1 MRLAAAGEL
10 PKPISR
16 PANVKIRVQDSAD
29 LDGLIAFLAERDYVA
44 DPVAPNTIEVSRPSS
59 VRHDHVRVELELYL
73 AAWHASHPEAA
84 AEFIENG

>member
-1 MRLAAAGEL
+1 M
-10 PKPISR
+10 
-16 PANVKIRVQDSAD
+16 KIRVQDSAD
-29 LDGLIAFLAERDYVA
+29 LDGLVAFLAERDYVA
-44 DPVAPNTIEVSRPSS
+44 DPIAPNTIEVSRPSS